1 MRSCGYHLPS
11 ATQILLTFLDTPHH
25 LNTSTPHTISTPQHP
40 TPSQHLNTPH
50 HLNIS
55 PSQHL
60 TILIWI

>member
-11 ATQILLTFLDTPHH
+11 ATQILLTFLDPPP
-25 LNTSTPHTISTPQHP
+25 SQHP

>member
-1 MRSCGYHLPS
+1 MRSCCYHLPS

-25 LNTSTPHTISTPQHP
+25 LNTPPSQHP

>member
-1 MRSCGYHLPS
+1 MWLSSSVCHADTLNIPRHPTPS
-11 ATQILLTFLDTPHH
+11 QHPTL
-25 LNTSTPHTISTPQHP
+25 SQHP